1 MEYVPIDNVNAI
13 TKVETIYSL
22 RSQITRTDTLGML
35 KASRIDGSKQIV
47 ASQKVSRLIKTILS
61 TFQQTCSS
69 IVHIILYLS
78 LSFTGLI
85 FINAN

>member
-22 RSQITRTDTLGML
+22 RRQITRTDTLGML

-61 TFQQTCSS
+61 N
-69 IVHIILYLS
+69 L
-78 LSFTGLI
+78 
-85 FINAN
+85 